1 MKLRRLY
8 LPLLFLPGSS
18 HLGAQESSS
27 VFNFLSLPSS
37 AHGVALGG
45 RNISLIE
52 DDASLSFQ
60 NPALLGSVSN
70 NTLGLNFLTYM
81 RGTKSGSASF
91 ARLHGERGTWGINA
105 QFTGYGS
112 IRETDITGA
121 QTGSSRPLDVALSG
135 LYSYNLGERWAGGAA
150 GKLIYSNY
158 AGHTS
163 FAMAADLGINY
174 YDEEI
179 DFSLSAVAA
188 NLGGQLKAFGDKR
201 ERLPFNL
208 MVGFTKRLA
217 HAPLRIHVT
226 MSDLTRW
233 SAKYYYSADGNTKG
247 GRIFMNHFTLGVD
260 LIPSDRF
267 YIGMGWDFRRAYEMK
282 AAGSG
287 HMAGLSVGAGMMLKR
302 FQIGIAYAKYHV
314 SSPTFS
320 VSLSTRL

>member
-1 MKLRRLY
+1 M
-8 LPLLFLPGSS
+8 
-18 HLGAQESSS
+18 
-27 VFNFLSLPSS
+27 
-37 AHGVALGG
+37 
-45 RNISLIE
+45 
-52 DDASLSFQ
+52 
-60 NPALLGSVSN
+60 
-70 NTLGLNFLTYM
+70 
-81 RGTKSGSASF
+81 
-91 ARLHGERGTWGINA
+91 
-105 QFTGYGS
+105 
-112 IRETDITGA
+112 
-121 QTGSSRPLDVALSG
+121 
-135 LYSYNLGERWAGGAA
+135 YSYNLGERWAGGAA

-158 AGHTS
+158 AGYTS